1 MTDMDVL
8 WQDYGLDRLEEGMRQ
23 LFPQSR
29 LSMEH
34 LIAKLMQG
42 DIAGAA
48 RGLFEGVAGDL
59 TGQAMGMKNVFIWLL
74 VLGIVSS
81 LMTHFAEIFDR
92 HQAAD
97 VGFYFMYLLFTVI
110 LLKCFFLAA
119 ETTCGALNKAVGFI
133 RLMIPAYLISVG
145 LAAGSA
151 TAAASTEL
159 MLLVIYG
166 IQNLLLNLL
175 VPLIYGMC
183 MLSVINGVWA
193 EEKLTLLIDFLE
205 KGVGWALKAAL
216 GAVTGLSVFQALI
229 TPMVDSVKNSA
240 LQKFVSAIP
249 GIGNTADGVVE
260 LVLGS
265 ARMIKNSIG
274 AALLLLFLV
283 MCAVPLVKIGVIAV
297 MLKCAA
303 AFMGIVSD
311 RRITACANR
320 TGDAGLLL
328 FRTLGTGMLL
338 FLIAMAAAVASGGV
352 AT

>member
-48 RGLFEGVAGDL
+48 GGLFEGVAGDL

-119 ETTCGALNKAVGFI
+119 ETTCGALNKAVRFI